1 VPNLPLGR
9 GAYDRPAYKMPT
21 IEMLNRFF
29 EENPSNMENGVALNS
44 RPGTSLFANV
54 GVGPIRANYAQGG
67 TFNGDLFT
75 VSLQQLF
82 RRSITTG
89 TQTAI
94 TGVILGTGTPS
105 IVGTSEFLFIA
116 DGTQLLYY
124 NGIGRPA
131 DGLLT
136 ITANPLDTETVT
148 LNGVVYTFK
157 ATMTAAYDVQ
167 IGANMEESLENLQ
180 AAVNANPDLVNVA
193 YYVGTVANP
202 FMRAN
207 APRLITGPAWT
218 LGLYATVSGSAGNAY
233 TTTETLSAGS
243 FGAGTLTG
251 GAADALAGIQTPD
264 DVAFVA
270 LAVVGGYVL
279 CAQSNSQRIYFIRP
293 GTTIIDPLDFFESES
308 IPDEVI
314 SLRTVGDYVWAFNE
328 ESTDAYYLSGA
339 PDVPFSTFKGR
350 SFSQG
355 ILPGT
360 DAAIDNTVFVVGRDL
375 VVYAVTPGG
384 YTRIS
389 NHGIENLIRLATA
402 IERDNS

>member
-1 VPNLPLGR
+1 
-9 GAYDRPAYKMPT
+9 
-21 IEMLNRFF
+21 
-29 EENPSNMENGVALNS
+29 
-44 RPGTSLFANV
+44 
-54 GVGPIRANYAQGG
+54 
-67 TFNGDLFT
+67 
-75 VSLQQLF
+75 
-82 RRSITTG
+82 
-89 TQTAI
+89 
-94 TGVILGTGTPS
+94 
-105 IVGTSEFLFIA
+105 
-116 DGTQLLYY
+116 
-124 NGIGRPA
+124 
-131 DGLLT
+131 
-136 ITANPLDTETVT
+136 
-148 LNGVVYTFK
+148 
-157 ATMTAAYDVQ
+157 
-167 IGANMEESLENLQ
+167 
-180 AAVNANPDLVNVA
+180 
-193 YYVGTVANP
+193 
-202 FMRAN
+202 
-207 APRLITGPAWT
+207 
-218 LGLYATVSGSAGNAY
+218 
-233 TTTETLSAGS
+233 
-243 FGAGTLTG
+243 
-251 GAADALAGIQTPD
+251 
-264 DVAFVA
+264 VA

-314 SLRTVGDYVWAFNE
+314 SLRTIGDYVWAFNE